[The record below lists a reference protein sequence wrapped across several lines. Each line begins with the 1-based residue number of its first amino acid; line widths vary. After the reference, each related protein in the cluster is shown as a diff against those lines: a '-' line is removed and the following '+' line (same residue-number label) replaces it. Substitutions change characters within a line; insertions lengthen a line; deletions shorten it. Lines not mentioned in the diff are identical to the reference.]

1 MCFSKI
7 AYLSIEINDE
17 LNGLHKS
24 GHGGLLAFIGTA
36 SSNNVVVFLAQTFV
50 YLFFVIELSFLKSY
64 EV

>member
-17 LNGLHKS
+17 LNGLYKS
-24 GHGGLLAFIGTA
+24 GQGGLLAFIGTV

-50 YLFFVIELSFLKSY
+50 YLFFVIELSFLQSY